1 VTYCVD
7 RNGATSLDVSLLGGL
22 RAVEEEGA
30 RQEVEM
36 AAYEVIRYLEV
47 RPNKR
52 RHTHVQFMDGVA
64 VSL

>member
-1 VTYCVD
+1 MAYCVD
-7 RNGATSLDVSLLGGL
+7 RNGGTSLDVSLLGGL

-47 RPNKR
+47 RPQR
-52 RHTHVQFMDGVA
+52 GGIHLYSSRMG
-64 VSL
+64 